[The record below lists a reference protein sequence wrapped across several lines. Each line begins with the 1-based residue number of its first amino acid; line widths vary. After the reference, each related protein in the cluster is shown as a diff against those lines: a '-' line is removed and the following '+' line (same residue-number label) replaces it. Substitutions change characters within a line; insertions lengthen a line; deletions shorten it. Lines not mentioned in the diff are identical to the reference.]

1 MGQPDHHGQSSQGQ
15 QAQGQPAP
23 GHVPAGSFAP
33 GSGGGPTAPTPP
45 RRSRP
50 GIWIAL
56 GCAVLLILLL
66 LIAVTGGVIYLATRG
81 GGEDGTTAPE
91 MAQYSGEYFS
101 VQYPAHWFSS
111 EIAPEE
117 SEYGMVLEVADEE
130 IPDDAYDE
138 FATNSVVVYVFDADL
153 HAVKECESQSG
164 FAGFNWD
171 DPGPPEKIE
180 SATLDGR
187 EVPGYRA
194 TGEHADQEAV
204 AEMYCADVGDLVLQ
218 VAVETHGSTE
228 LSPEVRTIL
237 DSWTWTDAA

>member
-1 MGQPDHHGQSSQGQ
+1 MGQPDHGQPGQGQ
-15 QAQGQPAP
+15 HAQGQFSA
-23 GHVPAGSFAP
+23 GHVPEGSFAP
-33 GSGGGPTAPTPP
+33 GPGRGPMEPWPP

-56 GCAVLLILLL
+56 GCAVLVILLL
-66 LIAVTGGVIYLATRG
+66 LIAVTGGVIYLVTRG
-81 GGEDGTTAPE
+81 GQDETTAPE
-91 MAQYSGEYFS
+91 TAQYSGEHFS
-101 VQYPAHWFSS
+101 VQYPATWFSS
-111 EIAPEE
+111 EITADE

-153 HAVKECESQSG
+153 HALKECESQSG
-164 FAGFNWD
+164 FVGYGWD
-171 DPGPPEKIE
+171 DPGPPETIE

-194 TGEHADQEAV
+194 TGEHAGQEAV